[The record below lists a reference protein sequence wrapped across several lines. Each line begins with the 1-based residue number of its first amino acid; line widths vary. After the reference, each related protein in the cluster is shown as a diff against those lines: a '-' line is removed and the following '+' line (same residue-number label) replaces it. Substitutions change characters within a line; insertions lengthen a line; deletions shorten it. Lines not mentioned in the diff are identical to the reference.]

1 MFDLDTTKT
10 IDYLNEYYWWW
21 VEYKNWEFYLNWIK
35 LSLDTMA
42 SVNFIK
48 WLSSNDRIDMNQF
61 TWSVMRYVIEN
72 YKWKGSIIEFLSPM
86 LK

>member
-1 MFDLDTTKT
+1 MIDPDITKT
-10 IDYLNEYYWWW
+10 IDYLNEYYCWW
-21 VEYKNWEFYLNWIK
+21 VEYKDWEFYLNWIK

-42 SVNFIK
+42 SVNFINR
-48 WLSSNDRIDMNQF
+48 LSSNDRINMKQF